1 MNAMRNDQWNE
12 VDDYI
17 EETIIGSDD
26 ALQAAL
32 DATAAGGLPPIAVS
46 AAQGKFLYLVA
57 RLMNARRVL
66 EIGTLGAY
74 STIWLARALPTGGK
88 LISLE
93 VDPHH
98 ADVARANI
106 ARAGLQSIAEVR
118 LGAALDTLPT
128 LRGEAPFDVFF
139 IDADKVNIPEY
150 FRWSI
155 DLGRSGSVIIVDN
168 VVRDGAL
175 ADPSS
180 RDEAVIGV
188 RRLHEQIKNEPR
200 VTATT
205 IQTVGMKGYDGFTM
219 AVVN

>member
-1 MNAMRNDQWNE
+1 MQNDQWNQ
-12 VDDYI
+12 VDGYI

-32 DATAAGGLPPIAVS
+32 DTSIAEGLPAIAVS
-46 AAQGKFLYLVA
+46 PAQGKFLYLLA
-57 RLMNARRVL
+57 RLIHARSVL

-74 STIWLARALPTGGK
+74 STIWLARALPKDGR

-93 VDPHH
+93 VNAHH
-98 ADVARANI
+98 ADVARKNI
-106 ARAGLQSIAEVR
+106 ARAGLESVAEVR
-118 LGAALDTLPT
+118 LGAALETLPK
-128 LRGEAPFDVFF
+128 LQGPFDVFF

-175 ADPSS
+175 ADPNSK
-180 RDEAVIGV
+180 DESVMGV
-188 RRLHEQIKNEPR
+188 RRLHDMIRNEPR

-205 IQTVGMKGYDGFTM
+205 IQTVGVKGYDGFTM

>member
-1 MNAMRNDQWNE
+1 MKNEQWNT

-17 EETIIGSDD
+17 EQTIIGGDD

-32 DATAAGGLPPIAVS
+32 DNSAKAGLPAIAVS
-46 AAQGKFLYLVA
+46 PAQGKLLYLFA
-57 RLMNARRVL
+57 RLIHARSVL

-74 STIWLARALPTGGK
+74 STIWLARALPKDGK

-98 ADVARANI
+98 ADVARQNI
-106 ARAGLQSIAEVR
+106 ARAGLQPVAEVR

-128 LRGEAPFDVFF
+128 LRAEGPFDIFF
-139 IDADKVNIPEY
+139 IDADKANIPDY

-155 DLGRSGSVIIVDN
+155 DLGHPGSVIIVDN

-175 ADPSS
+175 ADANTK
-180 RDEAVIGV
+180 DEAVIGV
-188 RRLHEQIKNEPR
+188 RRLHELIHNEPR

>member
-1 MNAMRNDQWNE
+1 MKNDRWNE
-12 VDDYI
+12 VDGYI
-17 EETIIGSDD
+17 EETIVGGDA

-32 DATAAGGLPPIAVS
+32 DGSAAEGLPAIAVS
-46 AAQGKFLYLVA
+46 AAQGKLLHLIA
-57 RLMNARRVL
+57 RLMHARSVL

-74 STIWLARALPTGGK
+74 STIWLARALPADGR

-93 VDPHH
+93 VNPHH
-98 ADVARANI
+98 ADVARKNI
-106 ARAGLQSIAEVR
+106 ERAGLSSIASVR
-118 LGAALDTLPT
+118 VGPALETLPT
-128 LRGEAPFDVFF
+128 LRSEAPFDVFF

-155 DLGRSGSVIIVDN
+155 DLGHSGSVIIVDN

-175 ADPSS
+175 ADPNTK
-180 RDEAVIGV
+180 DEAVMGV
-188 RRLHEQIKNEPR
+188 RRLHDLIKSEPR

-205 IQTVGMKGYDGFTM
+205 IQTVGVKGYDGFTM

>member
-1 MNAMRNDQWNE
+1 MKNDQWND
-12 VDDYI
+12 VDAYI
-17 EETIIGSDD
+17 EETIVGSDE

-32 DATAAGGLPPIAVS
+32 DTSVAEGLPAIAVS
-46 AAQGKFLYLVA
+46 PAQGKFLHLIA
-57 RLMNARRVL
+57 RLIHARSVL

-74 STIWLARALPTGGK
+74 STIWLARALPNDGR

-93 VDPHH
+93 VNAHH
-98 ADVARANI
+98 ADVARKNI
-106 ARAGLQSIAEVR
+106 ARAGLSSVAEVR
-118 LGAALDTLPT
+118 LGAALETLPK
-128 LRGEAPFDVFF
+128 LRNEAPFDVFF

-175 ADPSS
+175 ADPNTK
-180 RDEAVIGV
+180 DEAVLGV
-188 RRLHEQIKNEPR
+188 RRLHEMLRNEPR

-219 AVVN
+219 ALVN

>member
-1 MNAMRNDQWNE
+1 MKNDQWNQ

-32 DATAAGGLPPIAVS
+32 DTSAAEGLPAIAVS
-46 AAQGKFLYLVA
+46 AAQGKFLHLLA
-57 RLMNARRVL
+57 RLMHARSVL

-74 STIWLARALPTGGK
+74 STIWLARALPKDGH

-93 VDPHH
+93 VNPHH
-98 ADVARANI
+98 AGVSRKNI
-106 ARAGLQSIAEVR
+106 ARAGLSSVAEVR
-118 LGAALDTLPT
+118 LGAALDTLPA
-128 LRGEAPFDVFF
+128 LRGEGPFDIFF
-139 IDADKVNIPEY
+139 IDADKANIPEY

-155 DLGRSGSVIIVDN
+155 DLGHSGSVIIVDN

-175 ADPSS
+175 ADANTK
-180 RDEAVIGV
+180 DESVIGV
-188 RRLHEQIKNEPR
+188 RRLHDLIRNEPR

-219 AVVN
+219 AMVV

>member
-1 MNAMRNDQWNE
+1 MKNDQWNQ

-32 DATAAGGLPPIAVS
+32 DTSSAEGLPAIAVS
-46 AAQGKFLYLVA
+46 AAQGKFLNLLA
-57 RLMNARRVL
+57 RLIHARSVL

-74 STIWLARALPTGGK
+74 STIWLARALPKDGR

-93 VDPHH
+93 VNAHH
-98 ADVARANI
+98 ADVARKNI
-106 ARAGLQSIAEVR
+106 ARADLSSVAEVR
-118 LGAALDTLPT
+118 LGAALDTLPS
-128 LRGEAPFDVFF
+128 LREDGPFDIFF
-139 IDADKVNIPEY
+139 IDADKANIPEY

-155 DLGRSGSVIIVDN
+155 DLGHSGSVIIVDN

-175 ADPSS
+175 ADANTK
-180 RDEAVIGV
+180 DEAVIGV
-188 RRLHEQIKNEPR
+188 RRLHDFIRNEPR

-219 AVVN
+219 AVVV

>member
-1 MNAMRNDQWNE
+1 MKNDQWNE
-12 VDDYI
+12 VDEYI

-32 DATAAGGLPPIAVS
+32 DTSVAEGLPAIAVS
-46 AAQGKFLYLVA
+46 APQGKFLNLIA
-57 RLMNARRVL
+57 RLIHARSVL

-74 STIWLARALPTGGK
+74 STIWLARALPKDGR

-93 VDPHH
+93 VNAHH
-98 ADVARANI
+98 ADVARKNI
-106 ARAGLQSIAEVR
+106 ARAGLQSVAEVR
-118 LGAALDTLPT
+118 LGAALETLPK
-128 LRGEAPFDVFF
+128 LRDEAPFDVFF

-175 ADPSS
+175 ADANTK
-180 RDEAVIGV
+180 DEAVLGV
-188 RRLHEQIKNEPR
+188 RRLHEMLRNEPR

-205 IQTVGMKGYDGFTM
+205 IQTVGMKGYDGFTI
-219 AVVN
+219 AYVN

>member
-1 MNAMRNDQWNE
+1 MKNEQWNA

-17 EETIIGSDD
+17 ERTIIGSDD

-32 DATAAGGLPPIAVS
+32 DSSAAAGLPAIAVS
-46 AAQGKFLYLVA
+46 PAQGKLLHLIA
-57 RLMNARRVL
+57 RLIHARAVL

-74 STIWLARALPTGGK
+74 STIWLARALPKDGK

-98 ADVARANI
+98 AGVARQNI
-106 ARAGLQSIAEVR
+106 ARAGLQSVAEVR

-128 LRGEAPFDVFF
+128 LRAEGPFDIFF
-139 IDADKVNIPEY
+139 IDADKANIPEY

-155 DLGRSGSVIIVDN
+155 DLGHSGSVIIVDN

-175 ADPSS
+175 ADPDTK
-180 RDEAVIGV
+180 DEAVLGV
-188 RRLHEQIKNEPR
+188 RRLPEMIHKEPR
-200 VTATT
+200 VTSTT

>member
-1 MNAMRNDQWNE
+1 MKNDQWNV
-12 VDDYI
+12 VDEYI
-17 EETIIGSDD
+17 EETIVGGDD

-32 DATAAGGLPPIAVS
+32 DTSAAEGLPAIAVS
-46 AAQGKFLYLVA
+46 PAQGKFLNLIA
-57 RLMNARRVL
+57 RLMHARSVL

-74 STIWLARALPTGGK
+74 STIWLARALPKDGR

-93 VDPHH
+93 VNAHH
-98 ADVARANI
+98 ADVARKNI
-106 ARAGLQSIAEVR
+106 ARAGLSSIAEVR
-118 LGAALDTLPT
+118 VGAALETLPT
-128 LRGEAPFDVFF
+128 LQGPFDVFF
-139 IDADKVNIPEY
+139 IDADKANIPEY

-155 DLGRSGSVIIVDN
+155 DLGRPGSVIIVDN

-175 ADPSS
+175 ADASS
-180 RDEAVIGV
+180 KDEAVIGV
-188 RRLHEQIKNEPR
+188 RRLHEMLRNEPR

>member
-1 MNAMRNDQWNE
+1 MKNDQWNQ

-32 DATAAGGLPPIAVS
+32 DTSSAEGLPAIAVS
-46 AAQGKFLYLVA
+46 AAQGKFLNLLA
-57 RLMNARRVL
+57 RLIHARSVL

-74 STIWLARALPTGGK
+74 STIWLARALPKDGR

-93 VDPHH
+93 VNAHH
-98 ADVARANI
+98 ADVARKNI
-106 ARAGLQSIAEVR
+106 ARAGLSSVAEVR

-128 LRGEAPFDVFF
+128 LRGDGPFDIFF
-139 IDADKVNIPEY
+139 IDADKANIPEY

-155 DLGRSGSVIIVDN
+155 DLGHSGSVIIVDN

-175 ADPSS
+175 ADANTK
-180 RDEAVIGV
+180 DEAVIGV
-188 RRLHEQIKNEPR
+188 RRLHDFIRNEPR

-219 AVVN
+219 AVVV

>member
-1 MNAMRNDQWNE
+1 MKNEQWNT

-17 EETIIGSDD
+17 EQTIIGSDD
-26 ALQAAL
+26 TLQAAL
-32 DATAAGGLPPIAVS
+32 DNSEAGGLPAIAVS
-46 AAQGKFLYLVA
+46 PAQGKLLYLIA
-57 RLMNARRVL
+57 RLIHARSVL

-74 STIWLARALPTGGK
+74 STIWLARALPKDGK

-93 VDPHH
+93 VNAHH
-98 ADVARANI
+98 ADVARQNI
-106 ARAGLQSIAEVR
+106 ARAGLQSVAEVR

-128 LRGEAPFDVFF
+128 LRSEGPFDIFF
-139 IDADKVNIPEY
+139 IDADKANIPDY

-155 DLGRSGSVIIVDN
+155 DLGHPGSVIIVDN

-175 ADPSS
+175 ADANTK
-180 RDEAVIGV
+180 DEAVIGV
-188 RRLHEQIKNEPR
+188 RRLHELIHNEPR

>member
-1 MNAMRNDQWNE
+1 MKNDQWNE
-12 VDDYI
+12 VDEYI
-17 EETIIGSDD
+17 EETIVGSDD

-32 DATAAGGLPPIAVS
+32 DTSVSEGLPAIAVS
-46 AAQGKFLYLVA
+46 PAQGKFLNLVA
-57 RLMNARRVL
+57 RMIHARSVL

-74 STIWLARALPTGGK
+74 STIWLARALPKDGR

-93 VDPHH
+93 VNAHH
-98 ADVARANI
+98 ADVARKNI
-106 ARAGLQSIAEVR
+106 ERAGLSSIAEVR
-118 LGAALDTLPT
+118 VGAALETLPT
-128 LRGEAPFDVFF
+128 LSGPFDVFF

-175 ADPSS
+175 ADPNTK
-180 RDEAVIGV
+180 DEAVMGV
-188 RRLHEQIKNEPR
+188 RRLHEMLRNEPR

-205 IQTVGMKGYDGFTM
+205 IQTVGVKGYDGFTI

>member
-1 MNAMRNDQWNE
+1 MKNDQWNE
-12 VDDYI
+12 VDEYI
-17 EETIIGSDD
+17 EETIVGSDE

-32 DATAAGGLPPIAVS
+32 DTSVAEGLPSIAVS
-46 AAQGKFLYLVA
+46 AAQGKFLHLIA
-57 RLMNARRVL
+57 RLMHARSVL

-74 STIWLARALPTGGK
+74 STIWLARALPKDGR

-93 VDPHH
+93 VNAHH
-98 ADVARANI
+98 ADVARKNI
-106 ARAGLQSIAEVR
+106 ARAGLSSIAEVR
-118 LGAALDTLPT
+118 LGAALDTLPK
-128 LRGEAPFDVFF
+128 LQGPFDVFF

-175 ADPSS
+175 ADPNTK
-180 RDEAVIGV
+180 DEAVIGV
-188 RRLHEQIKNEPR
+188 RRLHDLIKSEPR

-219 AVVN
+219 AVIN